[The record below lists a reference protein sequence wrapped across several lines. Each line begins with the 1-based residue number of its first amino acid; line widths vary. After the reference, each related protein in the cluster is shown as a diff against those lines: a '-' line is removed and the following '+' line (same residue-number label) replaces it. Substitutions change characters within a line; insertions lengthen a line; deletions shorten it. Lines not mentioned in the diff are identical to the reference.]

1 MKAKVTVHE
10 QFRRGKV
17 DDRFFGSF
25 VEYLGR
31 SIYGGIYDPGHPTA
45 NAEGFRRDVMDIT
58 RELRIPIIRYPGGNF
73 VSTYN
78 WEDGI
83 GPVEDRPARLDL
95 AWKAVETNRVG
106 LHEFARWA
114 EEVSAEIL
122 MTVNLGTRGVRE
134 ALNLLEYCNHP
145 RGSYWSDLRRKN
157 GREEPFNVRHWCL
170 SNELD
175 GVWQVGQKTAA
186 EYGRLA
192 NETAKAMKLLDGS
205 IKVCACGSSFRRM
218 PTFLEW
224 DQTVLDLC
232 YDTIDFLSLHSYLRN
247 AEKDPETYLAESM
260 EMDEMIDLA
269 VKMCDCVKGR
279 KKSTRTIDI
288 SFDEW
293 NVWPRAREDDRFID
307 PWRIAPPLLE
317 ETYTMEDAVAFGCM
331 LNVLFRHADRVKIA
345 CLSMLVNVFG
355 PLMTE
360 NGGALWKQTIFYPFS
375 YASRHGRGDSLE
387 VRLDSPS
394 YANRVYGHVP
404 FVDVSAVYS
413 EERGEVSLFAVNR
426 SRGESVELETT
437 LGGFQKANMVEQ
449 VVLDSKEPGA
459 CNTKSSPDA
468 VVPRAM
474 KGARMEK
481 ETARVQLP
489 PLSWNMLRFTVS
501 S

>member
-10 QFRRGKV
+10 QFRKGKV

-45 NAEGFRRDVMDIT
+45 NGQGFRRDVMDIT

-83 GPVEDRPARLDL
+83 GPVEKRPARLDL

-106 LHEFARWA
+106 LHEFAQWA
-114 EEVSAEIL
+114 KEVSAEIL
-122 MTVNLGTRGVRE
+122 MTVNLGTRGVAE
-134 ALNLLEYCNHP
+134 ALSLLEYCNHP

-157 GREEPFNVRHWCL
+157 GKEEPFNVRHWCL

-175 GVWQVGQKTAA
+175 GVWQVGQKTAY

-192 NETAKAMKLLDGS
+192 NETAKAMKLLDGT
-205 IKVCACGSSFRRM
+205 IKVCACGSSFRLM

-232 YDTIDFLSLHSYLRN
+232 YDTIDYLSLHSYLRN
-247 AEKDPETYLAESM
+247 AEKDPDTYLAESM
-260 EMDEMIDLA
+260 EMEEMIDLT

-279 KKSTRTIDI
+279 KRSARTIDI

-293 NVWPRAREDDRFID
+293 NVWPRAQEDDRFIN

-355 PLMTE
+355 PIMTE

-375 YASRHGRGDSLE
+375 YASRYGRGDSLE
-387 VRLDSPS
+387 VRLDCPG
-394 YANRVYGHVP
+394 YENKVFGHVP

-413 EERGEVSLFAVNR
+413 EERGEVVLFAVNR

-449 VVLDSKEPGA
+449 VVLDSKEPGT

-468 VVPRAM
+468 VVPRGI

-481 ETARVQLP
+481 EIARVQLP
-489 PLSWNMLRFTVS
+489 PLSWNMLRFAVS
-501 S
+501 R